1 MNISSHYVVICS
13 DKVAESRDFYVRH
26 FGFSV
31 TFDSDWYVSLKLPQS
46 PYNELAILDYRHETL
61 PEAYRQKTQGV
72 LLNFEVDDVDAVHAR
87 FQADALPIVRS
98 LRSEAFGQR
107 HFITHDPNNIL
118 IDVIT
123 NIPPS
128 GEFAGQYTDTANG

>member
-1 MNISSHYVVICS
+1 MNITSHYVVICT
-13 DKVAESRDFYVRH
+13 DKVVESRDFYVEH

-31 TFDSDWYVSLKLPQS
+31 TFNSDWYVSLKLPAA

-61 PEAYRQKTQGV
+61 PEHYHQKTQGI
-72 LLNFEVDDVDAVHAR
+72 LLNFEVDDVDAVHNR
-87 FQADALPIVRS
+87 MQAAGLPIVRS

-107 HFITHDPNNIL
+107 HFITCDPNNIL

-128 GEFAGQYTDTANG
+128 GEFVDQYSEASD